1 MSTILQV
8 EQGGTGVQT
17 VAELKTQLDLKEASH
32 ADISNN
38 YEDTSQS
45 TVPSSYALSEA
56 LQAIASAGV
65 GEVVPIEKGGTG
77 ATTAEEAIRNLG
89 IQNQVVQFP
98 IQIANGGTGAT
109 DVTTALNNLG
119 ISLPLPIESGG
130 TGGISVDEV
139 IKNLFGGFPIPLE
152 KGGTGGETT
161 QSALTGLGLGNP
173 IKIEYGGTGASDINT
188 AKKNLE
194 FNKFFVNIIENNTDL
209 NNLVSSGIYVTQG
222 DYVDNIINAPTK
234 DAAGRP
240 HQATLLVMS
249 NYDYNTSGDAL
260 TQKIITQILFYL
272 DSTNINLRN
281 RMFIRCRRTKSG
293 EQQPWSP
300 WEEVVKGQSD
310 AKGPMTFYVNT
321 TSGSDT
327 LDDGRGLTAE
337 KPFKTIQAAVNFV
350 CQNYNF
356 GPYTMT
362 IQMATGSFVGEDRID
377 IPNFRTTG
385 GYLKF
390 AGAGVDQTKVYG
402 SFITLHT
409 SARVVFDS
417 SFTICFN
424 NKITPGWDNT
434 WLGICVYS
442 VGMVEVRCKID
453 TGSNSSSIAR
463 FGVHVA
469 EFGGGILVCEGFN
482 IVGTTKYFL
491 STYAGTIIIVADI
504 TINGTIEQYG
514 ATFISTRGG
523 KILIHLTGVGGRF
536 PVISGSVVG
545 RRFYVNMNGI
555 IDTSQRGPNYFPGT
569 EAGYVDTATGG
580 IYV

>member
-1 MSTILQV
+1 MATILQV

-89 IQNQVVQFP
+89 IQNQTVQFP

-139 IKNLFGGFPIPLE
+139 VKNLFGGYPIPLE

-161 QSALTGLGLGNP
+161 ESALNGLGLGNP
-173 IKIEYGGTGASDINT
+173 IKIQYGGTGASDINT

-209 NNLVSSGIYVTQG
+209 NDLTISGIYVTMG
-222 DYVDNIINAPTK
+222 DYINNIINIPPT
-234 DAAGRP
+234 DVGGRP

-249 NYDYNTSGDAL
+249 NYDYNTAGDPAER
-260 TQKIITQILFYL
+260 KIITQILFYSN
-272 DSTNINLRN
+272 STDLNLRN
-281 RMFIRCRRTKSG
+281 RIFIRCRRTKDG

-300 WEEVVKGQSD
+300 WEEIFKGQAD
-310 AKGPMTFYVNT
+310 AKSNMTFYVNT
-321 TSGSDT
+321 TSGDDT

-337 KPFKTIQAAVNFV
+337 KPFKTIQAAINFV
-350 CQNYNF
+350 CRNYDF

-362 IQMATGSFVGEDRID
+362 IQMAKGSFANEDKIE
-377 IPNFRTTG
+377 IPNFRATG
-385 GYLKF
+385 GNLKF
-390 AGAGVDQTKVYG
+390 AGAGVDQTKVY
-402 SFITLHT
+402 
-409 SARVVFDS
+409 
-417 SFTICFN
+417 
-424 NKITPGWDNT
+424 
-434 WLGICVYS
+434 
-442 VGMVEVRCKID
+442 
-453 TGSNSSSIAR
+453 SSI
-463 FGVHVA
+463 
-469 EFGGGILVCEGFN
+469 
-482 IVGTTKYFL
+482 L
-491 STYAGTIIIVADI
+491 S
-504 TINGTIEQYG
+504 
-514 ATFISTRGG
+514 
-523 KILIHLTGVGGRF
+523 
-536 PVISGSVVG
+536 
-545 RRFYVNMNGI
+545 
-555 IDTSQRGPNYFPGT
+555 
-569 EAGYVDTATGG
+569 
-580 IYV
+580 

>member
-1 MSTILQV
+1 MATILQV

-98 IQIANGGTGAT
+98 IQITNGGTGAT
-109 DVTTALNNLG
+109 DATTALNNLG

-130 TGGISVDEV
+130 TGGDSVDEV

-161 QSALTGLGLGNP
+161 ESALTGLGLGNP
-173 IKIEYGGTGASDINT
+173 IKIEYGGTGSNNLNN

-194 FNKFFVNIIENNTDL
+194 FNKFFVNIIENDADL
-209 NNLVSSGIYVTQG
+209 DSFTSSGVYISQG
-222 DYVDNIINAPTK
+222 DYSGNLVNVPPK
-234 DAAGRP
+234 DAAGSP
-240 HQATLLVMS
+240 KQVAMLVIS
-249 NYDYNTSGDAL
+249 NYDYNTAGDPL
-260 TQKIITQILFYL
+260 EQKIITQILFYL

-281 RMFIRCRRTKSG
+281 RMFIRCRRTKNG

-310 AKGPMTFYVNT
+310 AKGHMTFYVNT
-321 TSGSDT
+321 TSGDDT

-337 KPFKTIQAAVNFV
+337 KPFKTIQAAINFV
-350 CQNYNF
+350 CRNYDF

-362 IQMATGSFVGEDRID
+362 IQMAKGSFVNEDKIE
-377 IPNFRTTG
+377 IPNFRATG
-385 GYLKF
+385 GNLKF

-402 SFITLHT
+402 SFILPH
-409 SARVVFDS
+409 
-417 SFTICFN
+417 
-424 NKITPGWDNT
+424 
-434 WLGICVYS
+434 
-442 VGMVEVRCKID
+442 
-453 TGSNSSSIAR
+453 
-463 FGVHVA
+463 
-469 EFGGGILVCEGFN
+469 
-482 IVGTTKYFL
+482 
-491 STYAGTIIIVADI
+491 
-504 TINGTIEQYG
+504 
-514 ATFISTRGG
+514 
-523 KILIHLTGVGGRF
+523 
-536 PVISGSVVG
+536 
-545 RRFYVNMNGI
+545 
-555 IDTSQRGPNYFPGT
+555 
-569 EAGYVDTATGG
+569 
-580 IYV
+580 

>member
-1 MSTILQV
+1 MATILQV

-89 IQNQVVQFP
+89 IQNQTVQFP

-161 QSALTGLGLGNP
+161 ESALTGLGLGNP
-173 IKIEYGGTGASDINT
+173 IKIEYGGTGGSNANL

-194 FNKFFVNIIENNTDL
+194 LNKFFVNIIENNTDL

-234 DAAGRP
+234 DAGGRP

-281 RMFIRCRRTKSG
+281 RMFIRCRRTKNG
-293 EQQPWSP
+293 NQQPWSP

-310 AKGPMTFYVNT
+310 AKGHMTFYVNT
-321 TSGSDT
+321 TSGDDT

-337 KPFKTIQAAVNFV
+337 KPFKTIQAAINFV
-350 CQNYNF
+350 L
-356 GPYTMT
+356 P
-362 IQMATGSFVGEDRID
+362 
-377 IPNFRTTG
+377 
-385 GYLKF
+385 
-390 AGAGVDQTKVYG
+390 
-402 SFITLHT
+402 H
-409 SARVVFDS
+409 
-417 SFTICFN
+417 
-424 NKITPGWDNT
+424 
-434 WLGICVYS
+434 
-442 VGMVEVRCKID
+442 
-453 TGSNSSSIAR
+453 
-463 FGVHVA
+463 
-469 EFGGGILVCEGFN
+469 
-482 IVGTTKYFL
+482 
-491 STYAGTIIIVADI
+491 
-504 TINGTIEQYG
+504 
-514 ATFISTRGG
+514 
-523 KILIHLTGVGGRF
+523 
-536 PVISGSVVG
+536 
-545 RRFYVNMNGI
+545 
-555 IDTSQRGPNYFPGT
+555 
-569 EAGYVDTATGG
+569 
-580 IYV
+580 